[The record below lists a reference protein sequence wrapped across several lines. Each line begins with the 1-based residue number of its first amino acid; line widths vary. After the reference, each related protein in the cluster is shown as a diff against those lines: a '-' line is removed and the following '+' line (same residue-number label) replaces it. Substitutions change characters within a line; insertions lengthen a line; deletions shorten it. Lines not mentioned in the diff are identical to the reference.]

1 MKFLKSLP
9 FLALVLVPT
18 AAFAQYPIIFNHV
31 KDTNLS
37 QGRCVDNAGAALK
50 RAGFTERFEFLRTG
64 AFAVKGRYSAI
75 IRCAAEKNIVFFA
88 VAGPE
93 NQTAENL
100 VVRLR
105 NSF

>member
-1 MKFLKSLP
+1 MKFLKLLP
-9 FLALVLVPT
+9 LLGLVLFPT
-18 AAFAQYPIIFNHV
+18 AASAQYPIIFNHV

-37 QGRCVDNAGAALK
+37 QSRCIDNAGATMK

-64 AFAVKGRYSAI
+64 AFAVKGQNSAI
-75 IRCAAEKNIVFFA
+75 IRCVADKNIVFFA

-93 NQTAENL
+93 NKVVENL

>member
-1 MKFLKSLP
+1 MKFLKWFPLLGLII
-9 FLALVLVPT
+9 FPT
-18 AAFAQYPIIFNHV
+18 AALAQYPIIFNHI

-37 QGRCVDNAGAALK
+37 QGRCVDNAGATMK

-75 IRCAAEKNIVFFA
+75 IRCTADKNVVFFA
-88 VAGPE
+88 VAGPD
-93 NQTAENL
+93 NKTAENL

>member
-1 MKFLKSLP
+1 MKFLKLIP
-9 FLALVLVPT
+9 LLGLVLFPS
-18 AAFAQYPIIFNHV
+18 AALAQYPIIFNHV

-37 QGRCVDNAGAALK
+37 QGRCIDNAGAAMK

-64 AFAVKGRYSAI
+64 AFAVKGQYSAI
-75 IRCAAEKNIVFFA
+75 IRCAADNRIVFFA

-93 NQTAENL
+93 NKTVENL

>member
-1 MKFLKSLP
+1 MKFLKSIPLLGL
-9 FLALVLVPT
+9 FLFPT
-18 AAFAQYPIIFNHV
+18 AALAQYPIIFNHV

-37 QGRCVDNAGAALK
+37 QGKCVDNAGAAMK

-64 AFAVKGRYSAI
+64 AFGVKGQYSAI
-75 IRCAAEKNIVFFA
+75 IRCTADKNIVFFA

-93 NQTAENL
+93 NKTVENL